1 MLSFKFPPVLKG
13 LCFFFFWGG
22 SVAAGNMQSTA
33 AVPKLVFWVQFS
45 NIQINNSERLISF
58 LQAWPETNLN
68 AEESTI
74 AFASIYWHGGTG
86 VEIGQF
92 RAGLHKYFSG
102 VEVEQFTY
110 AQYLELRKKKSNW
123 KLALNFEDDEE
134 YEDGKTKLTGL
145 ASLLP
150 RLKVASK
157 NKTIFLSYKNAHPLV
172 QNALNAHMKNM
183 FVGKFVDNENLFDEP
198 LELVALETTTYE
210 PYSGE
215 IPKNDEC
222 WLLTFEN
229 NAAVE
234 EALHIIGKPGE
245 NFHIFRFGSPLER
258 QMAFIPE
265 PNRMG
270 YAIKVMNQIKSHF
283 PSIQISVITLAELRT
298 KRRNK

>member
-1 MLSFKFPPVLKG
+1 MLSFKFSLVLSC
-13 LCFFFFWGG
+13 LCFFFLGG
-22 SVAAGNMQSTA
+22 SSVAVGNGQSTA
-33 AVPKLVFWVQFS
+33 AAPRLVFWIQFS

-58 LQAWPETNLN
+58 LQAWPETTLN
-68 AEESTI
+68 EEESSI
-74 AFASIYWHGGTG
+74 AFASIYWHGGMG
-86 VEIGQF
+86 AEIGQF
-92 RAGLHKYFSG
+92 RAGLHKHFSG

-123 KLALNFEDDEE
+123 KLTLNFEDNEE
-134 YEDGKTKLTGL
+134 YEDGKTKLAGL

-150 RLKVASK
+150 RLKVVAK
-157 NKTIFLSYKNAHPLV
+157 NPAIFLSYKNAHPLV
-172 QNALNAHMKNM
+172 QNALNAHIKNI
-183 FVGKFVDNENLFDEP
+183 FAGKFADNQNLFDEP

-210 PYSGE
+210 PYSGK
-215 IPKNDEC
+215 IPSYDEC
-222 WLLTFEN
+222 WLLTFES

-234 EALHIIGKPGE
+234 EALRIMGKPGE

-265 PNRMG
+265 PSGMG
-270 YAIKVMNQIKSHF
+270 HAIKVMNQIKSHF